1 VLRDRP
7 ITTADKGFGPLAARL
22 LRETGQP
29 LTAGWLA
36 GQRPALLGG
45 EFSFPLMTLRDSAL
59 AHNIAGMAAYCAR
72 AGVELA
78 PHGKASMSPQLA
90 ARQLA
95 AGAWGITVA
104 TVGQLQ
110 AYREYGVRR
119 LLLASELTD
128 RAGIGWLAGELA
140 ADPGLEAYCYVDSL
154 DGVALLDAEL
164 RGCGRWQG
172 RRLPVLVELGHD
184 DGRTGARTVAGA
196 VEVARAAAATQTLR
210 VAGVAGYEGSLGE
223 ASQAAPLT
231 AAAAY
236 CGRLRELALALDAAG
251 IALSGQLVTAGGSG
265 FFDVVTRELT
275 AGWPGQAPVIVLR
288 SGAYLSHDHGMYARA
303 SPAERGTAPGLTLRP
318 AFELWAGV
326 LSRPEP
332 GLALLSAG
340 RRDVAFDADLPVPLR
355 AVTRAGAAA
364 ASAGLPG
371 AALSADGMRVTA
383 LADQHAFLQLPPA
396 SPLAP
401 GDLVCLGISH
411 PCTTFD
417 KWRVIPVT
425 DDEGR
430 VIDAVHTF
438 F

>member
-1 VLRDRP
+1 
-7 ITTADKGFGPLAARL
+7 
-22 LRETGQP
+22 
-29 LTAGWLA
+29 
-36 GQRPALLGG
+36 
-45 EFSFPLMTLRDSAL
+45 
-59 AHNIAGMAAYCAR
+59 
-72 AGVELA
+72 
-78 PHGKASMSPQLA
+78 
-90 ARQLA
+90 
-95 AGAWGITVA
+95 
-104 TVGQLQ
+104 
-110 AYREYGVRR
+110 
-119 LLLASELTD
+119 
-128 RAGIGWLAGELA
+128 
-140 ADPGLEAYCYVDSL
+140 
-154 DGVALLDAEL
+154 
-164 RGCGRWQG
+164 
-172 RRLPVLVELGHD
+172 
-184 DGRTGARTVAGA
+184 
-196 VEVARAAAATQTLR
+196 
-210 VAGVAGYEGSLGE
+210 
-223 ASQAAPLT
+223 
-231 AAAAY
+231 
-236 CGRLRELALALDAAG
+236 
-251 IALSGQLVTAGGSG
+251 
-265 FFDVVTRELT
+265 
-275 AGWPGQAPVIVLR
+275 
-288 SGAYLSHDHGMYARA
+288 RA